1 MSNPSKIKSPVK
13 RDSRSFRWGAIVALA
28 LYFTL
33 PVAKLGAQQGNITT
47 LAGGGPTTMPKL
59 NGAVNNVAS
68 TGEIGQIAWDATHQ
82 VFYFTSSTFHR
93 VYKYDPNLGAATAFA
108 GNGFNGFGGD
118 GGDASNA
125 SFAGPLGLVLD
136 PTNPNLLY
144 VADTGNNR
152 VRRINLASKTVDT
165 LFGSGTCNAGE
176 LTSTD
181 VAAASAN
188 LCAPGQMTIDG
199 GGVLYV
205 FDLGK
210 SAVWRLSSGQAHMVA
225 GNGTALSAAPT
236 ASGTATA
243 MSLGNFGY
251 LAVDAAGTSLYL
263 NEPFGL
269 RQLDLSSGTL
279 STPLALSGASPQL
292 RDGSPVSVD
301 PATGNVIYAI
311 YKTGVTSENIFVY
324 NPTTG
329 TNQLLVGAGSAAPPY
344 LGPTSN
350 VSLGSSANGLGELV
364 SIAPTGG
371 PAGTFVAGRSG
382 WIHSMDSLTG
392 NPNFLTILGNGF
404 RSYCGDGGPASSACL
419 DSPTSVYTFSDGSVY
434 IADSGNSVVR
444 FVDSNGTIHSL
455 VSPKTASA
463 PPTSITGGWA
473 GSRGGPG
480 ALPGPLL
487 FTSEAKNQVFQL
499 DPTNDTTTLV
509 AGSGCVPLVDPH
521 CGTNDDS
528 GALAAGFYQL
538 HGVAADQLGNVFVA
552 DTGDQVVRWLG
563 GTQVVLGIYPGTSPN
578 AIPDCSSGGNL
589 RCTTLQAPVALTVD
603 IDNGLIVADRD
614 GKQVVKAPPAN
625 DGWLDPF
632 RETDLN
638 VSYLMTKST
647 NGTAFAPVGAAL
659 VPGHVL
665 VSDAGTRAILGVTRS
680 PNYSCASCGTCSS
693 FTPPPPVLS
702 TFAGGGQSYGDN
714 IPATQAAF
722 GSRLVEAGVFDPL
735 DSLAEIAVANIN
747 GEFMLY
753 ITDRADNRIRVI
765 DNGKNHPPVANA
777 GPDQVVVATQGTAAT
792 VTFDGTASSDPDGD
806 VLQFTWT
813 TPGMTTV
820 TGACTQGLVNGLGNH
835 LVTLTVSDGFGGTST
850 ATVNILVISLDL
862 AITATPSASTVNPG
876 DTLIYSATVTNN
888 GPADATGAGVYM
900 LPQTADFVS
909 ATITQGS
916 CTGPASGTFGSVQ
929 CTIGNLAH
937 GASVSLTITLSP
949 KNAGTLSNTLTVFAD
964 QSDSNPANNNVTL
977 VTQVGTATG
986 GGSGG
991 GTGGGGSGGSGSC
1004 NCTLTGNYVN
1014 PANGVDVA
1022 GDPLNSASNKFVVT
1036 ASIDNANNLTTL
1048 TVTRHSDGKVL
1059 IPGTTFPIT
1068 VHWGF
1073 SPDENRVAIHSVDIG
1088 TQEDEMWVYDL
1099 SVAPAKQVVHYRL
1112 SVVSDRLQFSPS
1124 GQYFLLMALVAQ
1136 GRSEIDVYRVAGVST
1151 EERVFQT
1158 TFPFQSVPGVDEDQ
1172 YGAVAW
1178 GFSPDQPESSFV
1190 YAYGN
1195 GQSTVSLNV
1204 ANLTAPHTVPV
1215 LNSWN
1220 ITGVAGFWQ
1229 FNPCGNLLGVVWQPS
1244 PGQVEVDMFNTS
1256 DGTKVGHS
1264 GETFPVDFVALA
1276 STGASEQATVGLN
1289 APVDIATNPGCG
1301 SNTPTGSNVSVS
1313 PKDPTTGTSPVT
1325 VTFSSVTQAGQTS
1338 VTTGSSGSA
1347 SPAGFELGN
1356 PPTIYDV
1363 TTTATF
1369 AGTATI
1375 CINYSGIAFSGSPQ
1389 LYHYVNGVWAQITT
1403 TVDTVNHVVCGTTSS
1418 FSPFALFQPDQAPAF
1433 TSAYAAT
1440 FTAGALGSF
1449 TASASGV
1456 PTPTLSESGALPL
1469 GVSFADNGDGTA
1481 SLKGTPSSG
1490 GAFNITVTAS
1500 NAEGSVSQSFTLTV
1514 NQSPVMTS
1522 ANSATFTAGIA
1533 NSFTVS
1539 ATGYPA
1545 VSFSESG
1552 ALPSGVTL
1560 NPATG
1565 LLSGT
1570 PAAGGIFSFSITA
1583 SNTAG
1588 SVSQSFTL
1596 TVNQA
1601 PSITSANN
1609 ATFTAGSAAA
1619 FVVAA
1624 TGFPAPVLGES
1635 GALPGGVT
1643 FNASTGSLGGTPT
1656 SSGSFNVAFTA
1667 INAAG
1672 TATQSFTLS
1681 VDKAPAI
1688 TTASSAAFTVGVPGS
1703 FTVTTTGFPIPSLA
1717 ESGAL
1722 PGGISFVDNRNG
1734 SATLSGTATAS
1745 GTFTIIITAAN
1756 GVGSPAAQ
1764 SFTLIVSPANS
1775 LGLSVTPANID
1786 FGNVRLFQLEARQVT
1801 LLNPGTTSIAL
1812 GKISLAFGA
1821 HTNLEDFFFLSSCK
1835 SSLGPGKSCV
1845 VEVFFFAGNP
1855 GAHTAALMI
1864 ADNASNSPQIV
1875 SLAGTAIR

>member
-1 MSNPSKIKSPVK
+1 MSNPSKIESPVK
-13 RDSRSFRWGAIVALA
+13 RDSGPFRLGAIVALA
-28 LYFTL
+28 LYLTL
-33 PVAKLGAQQGNITT
+33 PVAKVEAQQGNITT

-68 TGEIGQIAWDATHQ
+68 TGEVGQIAWDASQQ

-181 VAAASAN
+181 VAAAAAN

-199 GGVLYV
+199 NGVLYV

-210 SAVWRLSSGQAHMVA
+210 SAVWRIASGQAHMIA
-225 GNGTALSAAPT
+225 GNGTALTSVPATGGP
-236 ASGTATA
+236 ASG
-243 MSLGNFGY
+243 MSLGNFTY
-251 LAVDAAGTSLYL
+251 LAVDAAGKFLYL

-269 RQLDLSSGTL
+269 RQLDLSGGTL
-279 STPLALSGASPQL
+279 SVPLALSGASPQL
-292 RDGSPVSVD
+292 RDGSPVAFD
-301 PATGNVIYAI
+301 PATGNVIYAS
-311 YKTGVTSENIFVY
+311 YETGGTSESIFIY
-324 NPTTG
+324 NPTSSAS
-329 TNQLLVGAGSAAPPY
+329 QLLVGGGSATPPY
-344 LGPTSN
+344 LSPTSS

-392 NPNFLTILGNGF
+392 SPHFMTILGNGF

-455 VSPKTASA
+455 VSPKIASA

-499 DPTNDTTTLV
+499 DPTNDTTILV
-509 AGSGCVPLVDPH
+509 AGSGCVWPADPLCYP
-521 CGTNDDS
+521 NDDS
-528 GALAAGFYQL
+528 GPLAAGFYQL
-538 HGVAADQLGNVFVA
+538 HGVVADQLEDVFVA

-578 AIPDCSSGGNL
+578 AIPDCSFGGNL
-589 RCTTLQAPVALTVD
+589 QCTTLQAPVALTVD

-614 GKQVVKAPPAN
+614 GKRVVKAPPAN

-638 VSYLMTKST
+638 VSYLMTEST
-647 NGTAFAPVGAAL
+647 NGPTFAPVGTAL

-665 VSDAGTRAILGVTRS
+665 VSDAGTRAVLGVTRS
-680 PNYSCASCGTCSS
+680 PNYTCASCGTCSS
-693 FTPPPPVLS
+693 FTPPPPALS
-702 TFAGGGQSYGDN
+702 TFAGGGQSFSDN

-753 ITDRADNRIRVI
+753 ITDRADNRIRVV

-777 GPDQVVVATQGTAAT
+777 GPDQIVVATQNTAAT

-813 TPGMTTV
+813 TPGMTAL
-820 TGACTQGLVNGLGNH
+820 TGACTQGVVNGLGNH
-835 LVTLTVSDGFGGTST
+835 VVTLTVTDGFGGTST

-862 AITATPSASTVNPG
+862 AITATPSASTINPG

-900 LPQTADFVS
+900 LPRTSDFVR

-937 GASVSLTITLSP
+937 GASVSLAITLSP
-949 KNAGTLSNTLTVFAD
+949 KNAGALSNTLTVFAD
-964 QSDSNPANNNVTL
+964 QSDSNPANDNVTL
-977 VTQVGTATG
+977 VTQVGTV
-986 GGSGG
+986 SG
-991 GTGGGGSGGSGSC
+991 GGGGSGPGGSGGTSTC
-1004 NCTLTGNYVN
+1004 NCTLTGNYVD

-1036 ASIDNANNLTTL
+1036 VSVDNANNLTTL
-1048 TVTRHSDGKVL
+1048 TVTRHSDGNVL
-1059 IPGTTFPIT
+1059 IPGTAFPIT
-1068 VHWGF
+1068 AHWGF
-1073 SPDENRVAIHSVDIG
+1073 SPDENRIAIHSVDIG
-1088 TQEDEMWVYDL
+1088 AQEDEMWVYDL

-1112 SVVSDRLQFSPS
+1112 PVVSDRLQFSPS

-1151 EERVFQT
+1151 EEPVFQT
-1158 TFPFQSVPGVDEDQ
+1158 TYPFQSVPGVDEDE

-1190 YAYGN
+1190 YAYGD

-1204 ANLTAPHTVPV
+1204 ANLTAPHTVPA
-1215 LNSWN
+1215 LNSRN

-1229 FNPCGNLLGVVWQPS
+1229 FNPCGNLLGVVWQPGPS
-1244 PGQVEVDMFNTS
+1244 QVEVDMFNTS

-1276 STGASEQATVGLN
+1276 ATGASEQATVGLN

-1325 VTFSSVTQAGQTS
+1325 VTFSNVTQAGQTS
-1338 VTTGSSGSA
+1338 VTTGSSGPA

-1363 TTTATF
+1363 TTTAIF
-1369 AGTATI
+1369 AGTAMI
-1375 CINYSGIAFSGSPQ
+1375 CINYSGITFTGSPQ

-1418 FSPFALFQPDQAPAF
+1418 FSPFAIFSSSGDQPPTAQAGPPQTLEA
-1433 TSAYAAT
+1433 TSSAGTAVTLSGSGSDPDNDPLT
-1440 FTAGALGSF
+1440 FTWSENGS
-1449 TASASGV
+1449 
-1456 PTPTLSESGALPL
+1456 PL
-1469 GVSFADNGDGTA
+1469 GTGAQIQVTLPIGAHIITLTADDGRG
-1481 SLKGTPSSG
+1481 GTGTSTVL
-1490 GAFNITVTAS
+1490 ITVQDITPPALTLPAS
-1500 NAEGSVSQSFTLTV
+1500 QTLE
-1514 NQSPVMTS
+1514 
-1522 ANSATFTAGIA
+1522 
-1533 NSFTVS
+1533 
-1539 ATGYPA
+1539 ATGP
-1545 VSFSESG
+1545 
-1552 ALPSGVTL
+1552 
-1560 NPATG
+1560 
-1565 LLSGT
+1565 
-1570 PAAGGIFSFSITA
+1570 
-1583 SNTAG
+1583 AG
-1588 SVSQSFTL
+1588 SVATFSATAMDLVDGARPAVCSPASGSVFPLGTTTVGCSASDLHGNSAPGTFTI
-1596 TVNQA
+1596 TVRDTTPPVVLA
-1601 PSITSANN
+1601 PASITIPATEAGGARAASWPAL
-1609 ATFTAGSAAA
+1609 ATFLAG
-1619 FVVAA
+1619 A
-1624 TGFPAPVLGES
+1624 TVKDLVDLAPIQL
-1635 GALPGGVT
+1635 
-1643 FNASTGSLGGTPT
+1643 
-1656 SSGSFNVAFTA
+1656 
-1667 INAAG
+1667 
-1672 TATQSFTLS
+1672 
-1681 VDKAPAI
+1681 APQ
-1688 TTASSAAFTVGVPGS
+1688 
-1703 FTVTTTGFPIPSLA
+1703 
-1717 ESGAL
+1717 
-1722 PGGISFVDNRNG
+1722 
-1734 SATLSGTATAS
+1734 SGTATVTNNTLFSYGTTTVTFSFRDAS
-1745 GTFTIIITAAN
+1745 GNIGSASASVTVILGSVKISTQIAAQGRNADGTYYVDLKFTNSGTGNARKLRIDLITA
-1756 GVGSPAAQ
+1756 
-1764 SFTLIVSPANS
+1764 LIVKGSGKLELVLPVCPAVVGIGNLDVGASDTVHVILKMPSTVKQFILGEVGNFSNVKDIPS
-1775 LGLSVTPANID
+1775 LFAESQTV
-1786 FGNVRLFQLEARQVT
+1786 
-1801 LLNPGTTSIAL
+1801 NP
-1812 GKISLAFGA
+1812 
-1821 HTNLEDFFFLSSCK
+1821 
-1835 SSLGPGKSCV
+1835 
-1845 VEVFFFAGNP
+1845 
-1855 GAHTAALMI
+1855 
-1864 ADNASNSPQIV
+1864 
-1875 SLAGTAIR
+1875 